1 VLFGMEVRRTSGQAS
16 QDWRFELTNIANVAA
31 DHGPSWV
38 RSDNIAR
45 PASAR
50 RSTRRGLRPQAILR
64 QLADFLLVKREI
76 RQRGTAETRVA
87 EQLIDDVQRIGTD
100 PGEEGRAGVIP
111 DVSGCVTT
119 RAMCGGAK

>member
-1 VLFGMEVRRTSGQAS
+1 
-16 QDWRFELTNIANVAA
+16 
-31 DHGPSWV
+31 
-38 RSDNIAR
+38 
-45 PASAR
+45 
-50 RSTRRGLRPQAILR
+50 LR

-87 EQLIDDVQRIGTD
+87 EQLIDDVQRIGID